1 MKMYNTMTGVK
12 EDFIPIS
19 DNVIKMY
26 VCGPT
31 VYDFCHIGHA
41 RAGIVFDT
49 IRRYLEYRFP
59 EKRIVFITNFTDIDD
74 KMIKRA
80 NEEGV
85 TVFELANRFIN
96 QYFKDFDALNI
107 KRASYYPRATEHIP
121 DMIKFIEKLI
131 ELGFA
136 YETDGSVYFNIVKF
150 ETYGKLSHK
159 KLEELQPSEEEDI
172 SIQKRSPY
180 DFALWKKRKENE
192 PYWDSPWGPGRPGWH
207 IECSTMS
214 MKYLGDTFDIHGGG
228 LDLVFP
234 HHENEIAQSE
244 ALTGNKF
251 VNFFIYNNY
260 VTING
265 EKMSKSLGNFF
276 TIEEILQKY
285 PPMALRF
292 FLLTIHYRSPI
303 NFSEDQI
310 IQAKSTF
317 SKIELALAY
326 AEQRKLSS
334 VPSDQLSDELEE
346 NIQTT
351 TQEFFDAMDDDF
363 STPKAVAS
371 INTLARH
378 LNRLA
383 TLEEDV
389 RPETLEKAHDTL
401 LELCYILGLV
411 EQPKL
416 SQEQNIIN
424 RLMDIIVT
432 LRNEARNLK
441 QYEISDKIR
450 DQLKELGINFID
462 YANWTVWIKELK
474 A

>member
-136 YETDGSVYFNIVKF
+136 YETDGSVYFNIGKF

-260 VTING
+260 NDCI
-265 EKMSKSLGNFF
+265 FHF
-276 TIEEILQKY
+276 
-285 PPMALRF
+285 
-292 FLLTIHYRSPI
+292 
-303 NFSEDQI
+303 
-310 IQAKSTF
+310 
-317 SKIELALAY
+317 
-326 AEQRKLSS
+326 
-334 VPSDQLSDELEE
+334 
-346 NIQTT
+346 
-351 TQEFFDAMDDDF
+351 
-363 STPKAVAS
+363 
-371 INTLARH
+371 
-378 LNRLA
+378 
-383 TLEEDV
+383 
-389 RPETLEKAHDTL
+389 
-401 LELCYILGLV
+401 C
-411 EQPKL
+411 
-416 SQEQNIIN
+416 
-424 RLMDIIVT
+424 
-432 LRNEARNLK
+432 
-441 QYEISDKIR
+441 
-450 DQLKELGINFID
+450 
-462 YANWTVWIKELK
+462 
-474 A
+474 